1 MKILTVNNLSKVY
14 GKKIIFNALNDI
26 NFSIE
31 DGEFVGIM
39 GPSGSGKTTLLNMI
53 STIDKPTT
61 GTMELKGKNPLLLRG
76 EELALYRRKYSIAID
91 IR

>member
-31 DGEFVGIM
+31 YGEFVGIM

-53 STIDKPTT
+53 STIDKPYRNY
-61 GTMELKGKNPLLLRG
+61 GAKGQESFIVKR
-76 EELALYRRKYSIAID
+76 
-91 IR
+91 

>member
-1 MKILTVNNLSKVY
+1 MKTLIVSNLSKVY
-14 GKKIIFNALNDI
+14 GKKMIFNALNNI
-26 NFSIE
+26 SFSID

-61 GTMELKGKNPLLLRG
+61 GK
-76 EELALYRRKYSIAID
+76 
-91 IR
+91 

>member
-39 GPSGSGKTTLLNMI
+39 GPSGSGKTTL
-53 STIDKPTT
+53 
-61 GTMELKGKNPLLLRG
+61 
-76 EELALYRRKYSIAID
+76 
-91 IR
+91 